1 MRLRAEK
8 PVRGVSPKILPF
20 QGRGTARAASGGGV
34 SDLGR
39 GRPTDRWS
47 TPPPP
52 FGRSPSPSGG
62 GWLAVSVAL
71 LLAGCGG
78 GGLHRLVPDSPVK
91 LGRPYTVAGRTYVPT
106 DDPNYDQ
113 IGEASWYGN
122 AEQGRH
128 TASGETFYRQRPSAA
143 HKTLPLPSYVEVT
156 RLDTGRRIL
165 VRVNDRG
172 PFARD
177 RILDLSQE
185 AAKELDIDRVGRA
198 MVRVRRVNPK
208 ARDREKLRRGYPV
221 ELASVTPTATPP
233 RVGRIAPSM
242 AGTVQQAYAPRP
254 QPMPAAPAPPMLPP
268 VAGRQILIASP
279 ADPDAADAVA
289 TALADEGA
297 RVVATGG
304 GYRVVTGPYIDD
316 AAFSAAL
323 ARLRTRG
330 YQGATAFDP
339 STIQAPNGPSLP

>member
-1 MRLRAEK
+1 LKHWAPAFAGE
-8 PVRGVSPKILPF
+8 
-20 QGRGTARAASGGGV
+20 
-34 SDLGR
+34 
-39 GRPTDRWS
+39 RWVAMA
-47 TPPPP
+47 T
-52 FGRSPSPSGG
+52 
-62 GWLAVSVAL
+62 LA

-78 GGLHRLVPDSPVK
+78 GGLHRLVPDTPVK

-106 DDPNYDQ
+106 DDENYDQ

-128 TASGETFYRQRPSAA
+128 TASGEIFYRQRPSAA
-143 HKTLPLPSYVEVT
+143 NKTLPLPSYVEVT

-198 MVRVRRVNPK
+198 MVRVRRVTPS

-233 RVGRIAPSM
+233 RVGRIAPLM
-242 AGTVQQAYAPRP
+242 AGTVQQPAVPRPYAPP
-254 QPMPAAPAPPMLPP
+254 QSYASQPMPAAAPPMALPA
-268 VAGRQILIASP
+268 VAGRLILIASP
-279 ADPDAADAVA
+279 ADPDAADAIA
-289 TALADEGA
+289 SALADEGA

-304 GYRVVTGPYIDD
+304 GYRVVTGPYVDD
-316 AAFSAAL
+316 SGLSAAL
-323 ARLRTRG
+323 ARLRMRG

-339 STIQAPNGPSLP
+339 STFQAPNGPSLP

>member
-1 MRLRAEK
+1 ML
-8 PVRGVSPKILPF
+8 
-20 QGRGTARAASGGGV
+20 
-34 SDLGR
+34 
-39 GRPTDRWS
+39 
-47 TPPPP
+47 
-52 FGRSPSPSGG
+52 
-62 GWLAVSVAL
+62 L

-78 GGLHRLVPDSPVK
+78 GGLHRLVPDTPVK
-91 LGRPYTVAGRTYVPT
+91 LGRPYTVAGRTYMPT
-106 DDPNYDQ
+106 DDPTYDQ

-198 MVRVRRVNPK
+198 MVRVRRVMPK
-208 ARDREKLRRGYPV
+208 ARDRETLRRGYPV
-221 ELASVTPTATPP
+221 ALASVVPTATPP

-242 AGTVQQAYAPRP
+242 AGTVQQPNTPRP
-254 QPMPAAPAPPMLPP
+254 PQPAPAASAPMILPP
-268 VAGRQILIASP
+268 AAGRQILIASP
-279 ADPDAADAVA
+279 TDPDAADALA
-289 TALADEGA
+289 TSLAAEGA

-316 AAFSAAL
+316 ASLSAAL
-323 ARLRTRG
+323 ARLRMRG
-330 YQGATAFDP
+330 YQGSTAFDP
-339 STIQAPNGPSLP
+339 STFQAPNGPSLP